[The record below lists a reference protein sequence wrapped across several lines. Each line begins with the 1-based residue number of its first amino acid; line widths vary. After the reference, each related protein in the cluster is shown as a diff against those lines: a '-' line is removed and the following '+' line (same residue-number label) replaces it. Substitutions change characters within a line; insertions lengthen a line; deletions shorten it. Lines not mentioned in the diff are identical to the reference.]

1 MSRSKRE
8 QNRASESRP
17 QSDADEQA
25 RSSATEEEVKRLIN
39 QGADHLERGRPDL
52 ALQYLQKAW
61 ELDSSHVAAAINL
74 AGAYILLG
82 RHKEAIPLLEQAVTL
97 EAHNPMIWVNLGA
110 AYLGNP
116 VLASL
121 ERQERAI
128 QAFERA
134 LELQP
139 GIPNVNYNLGLIFR
153 DQQRWERARQEFE
166 RALEVNPVDHD
177 ARMLLDQVKEM
188 PAKDP
193 E

>member
-1 MSRSKRE
+1 MSRSKQE
-8 QNRASESRP
+8 QNRASESQP
-17 QSDADEQA
+17 QSDADEQT
-25 RSSATEEEVKRLIN
+25 RPSATEEELKRLIN
-39 QGADHLERGRPDL
+39 QGGNHLERGRPDL
-52 ALQYLQKAW
+52 ALPYLQKAR

-97 EAHNPMIWVNLGA
+97 EGHNPMIWVNLGA

-121 ERQERAI
+121 ERQERAV

-166 RALEVNPVDHD
+166 RALELNPVDRD
-177 ARMLLDQVKEM
+177 ARMLLDQVKAM
-188 PAKDP
+188 AAKDP